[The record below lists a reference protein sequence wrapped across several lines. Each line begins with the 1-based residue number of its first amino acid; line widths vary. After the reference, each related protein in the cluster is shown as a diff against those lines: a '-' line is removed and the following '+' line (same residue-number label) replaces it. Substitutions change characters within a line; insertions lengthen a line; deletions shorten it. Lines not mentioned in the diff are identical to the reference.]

1 MKERTLIKNAKIINE
16 GKIFTGDVLIEN
28 GIISKIAGTLIF
40 SENIHTID
48 ATGKYLLPGIIDTHV
63 HFRQPGFTNKGDIET
78 ESRAAVAGG
87 ITSYFEMPNTNPNA
101 LTQFLLQQKFD
112 YAASTSYANYSFFM
126 GIDSNNLHT
135 VVRTDLKNVC
145 GISDDGVNFQ
155 ISGNLISEKAEYLE
169 QVFSE
174 CKGIFAIHSEDDATI
189 EKNTDFIQKIF
200 KEQIPIECHPLIRNE
215 ECCFIATKKAIAL
228 AEKHNTRLH
237 ILHLSTA
244 KEAELF
250 LNNIPLSE
258 KKITTEVCIHHLWFC
273 DDDYKTLGSKIKWN
287 PAIKTKADKEGLWKA
302 LLDNRIDIIVTDHAP
317 HTIEEKGRNYLKCP
331 SGAPMVQHS
340 LVAMLEFY
348 HKEKITLEKI
358 AEKMCHNPA
367 ILYKIINR
375 GFIREGYF
383 ADLVLVDLNSPFTVC
398 KENILYKFGWSPFE
412 GQTFQSKITH
422 TFVNGNLVYEK
433 GNFSEFISGQR
444 LTFLHE

>member
-1 MKERTLIKNAKIINE
+1 MNYFIKNATIINE
-16 GKIFTGDVLIEN
+16 GKIFATDVLVEN
-28 GIISKIAGTLIF
+28 NIISGIGILPVPSNCKV
-40 SENIHTID
+40 ID
-48 ATGKYLLPGIIDTHV
+48 ATGKYLLPGIIDAHV
-63 HFRQPGFTNKGDIET
+63 HFRQPGLTHKGDIET

-87 ITSYFEMPNTNPNA
+87 ITTYLEMPNTSPNV
-101 LTQFLLQQKFD
+101 LTQFLLEQKFE
-112 YAASTSYANYSFFM
+112 YAASKSFANYSFFM
-126 GIDSNNLHT
+126 GIGSNNLHM

-174 CKGIFAIHSEDDATI
+174 CKGILAIHSEDDVTI
-189 EKNTDFIQKIF
+189 EKNTEYFREIF
-200 KEQIPIECHPLIRNE
+200 NEQIPIECHPLIRTE
-215 ECCFIATKKAIAL
+215 EACLIATKKAIAL
-228 AEKHNTRLH
+228 AEKHNKRLH

-250 LNNIPLSE
+250 RNDIPLSE

-287 PAIKTKADKEGLWKA
+287 PAIKTKVDRDGLWKA
-302 LLDNRIDIIVTDHAP
+302 LLDDRIDLIVTDHAP
-317 HTIEEKGRNYLKCP
+317 HTIEEKGKNYLKCP

-348 HKEKITLEKI
+348 HQNKITLEKI

-367 ILYKIINR
+367 LLYKITNR
-375 GFIREGYF
+375 GFIRKGYF

-398 KENILYKFGWSPFE
+398 KENILYKCGWSPFE
-412 GQTFQSKITH
+412 GETFQSKITH
-422 TFVNGNLVYEK
+422 IFVNGKLVYED
-433 GNFSEFISGQR
+433 GHFQEFIPGQR
-444 LTFLHE
+444 LKFNTNTK